1 MKPTLKTAVL
11 AALAVIMLIP
21 FVYFSY
27 VYFQAYEM
35 LGNIRIYE
43 PNLATRIYDAN
54 GVLIS
59 ELYDEHRNV
68 VGIDS
73 VPEYV
78 REAFIAIED
87 QNFYRH
93 FGFDIRSIIRA
104 LVIDLASG
112 EMRQG
117 GSTITQQLVKRLY
130 TRGEKTFQRK
140 IIELLIAREFEK
152 RYTKR
157 QILEMYLNLIYF
169 GHGAYGI
176 NSAARFYFERDA
188 KDLTVM
194 QACVL
199 ASLTTAPNLHSPLR
213 NPEETCD
220 RSRQI
225 LFKLISA
232 GVIRRDDAAEQFT
245 RFWTDYLDTLR
256 TRYPTLSVRNRKNDQ
271 APYFTEYVRKFLIR
285 KFGAESVYRGG
296 LQVHTTL
303 DLRCQEAGQE
313 IMAKGIETQNKI
325 AAAYNRNIFRHFDR
339 NYARK
344 YALQNKAGRKSIAA
358 LAPLYGA
365 LQSEVIDE
373 LGMICP
379 LFDLDGMAAPVQDFV
394 DEYEWFRA
402 SGRAEGALV
411 ALDPFTGGIVAM
423 VGGSSFHHGNQVNRA
438 VQSRRQPG
446 SAFKIFIYGAG
457 IASGIITAAT
467 SFFDISTE
475 DMEPEKDWHPKNY
488 DKKSRG
494 LVLVRK
500 ALALSLNIIA
510 VRVYEK
516 VGGDRI
522 WRFASKLMDLPR
534 SRFQVDPTLALGTS
548 ELTPLEMTEGVAAI
562 ANGGYAVEP
571 YAITH
576 VTDRNGKKIFDPE
589 TERVNRGRKRVMT
602 EATAFI
608 LTDLMKEVVTTGTA
622 WFAVRRVAGLRVP
635 AAGKTGTNTAFR
647 DAWFTGFTPHL
658 AATVWVGCDIPR
670 FSLGSNQSGAAVAAP
685 LWGEFMRRI
694 APFRKWREFPR
705 KPGDVTRQGI
715 CSITGNLP
723 AAGCPVRDE
732 FFIRDTVPRETC
744 SGRHG
749 EDESI

>member
-1 MKPTLKTAVL
+1 MKPPLRTAILAVL
-11 AALAVIMLIP
+11 AGIILFP
-21 FVYFSY
+21 FLYFSY
-27 VYFQAYEM
+27 VYFLAYDV
-35 LGNIRIYE
+35 LGSLRIYE
-43 PNLATRIYDAN
+43 PSLATRLYDNN
-54 GVLIS
+54 GTLIS
-59 ELYDEHRNV
+59 ELYDEHRTV
-68 VGIDS
+68 VDIAS
-73 VPEYV
+73 VPEHV
-78 REAFIAIED
+78 REAFIATED

-112 EMRQG
+112 EIRQG

-152 RYTKR
+152 RYTKL

-176 NSAARFYFERDA
+176 NSAARFYFECDARD
-188 KDLTVM
+188 LSVM

-232 GVIRRDDAAEQFT
+232 GVIGRGEAAGQFT
-245 RFWTDYLDTLR
+245 AFWTGYLDALR
-256 TRYPTLSVRNRKNDQ
+256 TRYPTLSVRNRKNDH
-271 APYFTEYVRKFLIR
+271 APYFTEYVRKFLVK
-285 KFGAESVYRGG
+285 KFGAEAVYRGG

-303 DLRCQEAGQE
+303 DLRCQEAAQE
-313 IMAKGIETQNKI
+313 IMTKGIETQNKI
-325 AAAYNRNIFRHFDR
+325 SASYNRNIFRDFDR

-344 YALQNKAGRKSIAA
+344 YAAQNKAEKKSITA
-358 LAPLYGA
+358 LAGLYGA
-365 LQSEVIDE
+365 LQSDLIDE
-373 LGMICP
+373 LGMLCS
-379 LFDLDGMAAPVQDFV
+379 LFDLREMASPVQDFV
-394 DEYEWFRA
+394 DEYEWFRS
-402 SGRAEGALV
+402 SGKAEGALA
-411 ALDPFTGGIVAM
+411 ALDPFTGGIVAL
-423 VGGSSFHHGNQVNRA
+423 VGGSGFHHGNQVNRA

-457 IASGIITAAT
+457 ISAGIITAAT

-500 ALALSLNIIA
+500 ALALSLNVIA

-522 WRFASKLMDLPR
+522 WRFASKLMGLPR
-534 SRFQVDPTLALGTS
+534 ERFQVDPTLALGTS
-548 ELTPLEMTEGVAAI
+548 ELTPLELTEGVAAI
-562 ANGGYAVEP
+562 ANGGFEVEP
-571 YAITH
+571 FAIRR
-576 VTDRNGKKIFDPE
+576 VTDRNGKVIYDPE
-589 TERVNRGRKRVMT
+589 SERLKKGRKRVMS
-602 EATAFI
+602 ESTAFI
-608 LTDLMKEVVTTGTA
+608 MTDLLKEVVTTGTA
-622 WFAVRRVAGLRVP
+622 YYAVRRVAGLRVP

-670 FSLGSNQSGAAVAAP
+670 FSLGSHQSGAAVAAP

-694 APFRKWREFPR
+694 LPFRKGRNFPG
-705 KPGDVTRQGI
+705 KPGDVTRRSI

-723 AAGCPVRDE
+723 SGGCPRRDE
-732 FFIRDTVPRETC
+732 FFTVDTVPRETC

-749 EDESI
+749 DDDTI